1 MVRSAPPLLL
11 LSLAWL
17 ASCGEDPVIADWRD
31 CTYASPDDPP
41 EAAAAWYACVDE
53 RVQDG
58 EGCGP
63 DGYLLGFGG
72 KYAERYMV
80 EVRPGLSEAGQ
91 AFLDGVLVCLQ
102 EGLAAG
108 MSDDPTCDAIETAGF
123 GAHAPCYEANGFCDL
138 PIEDVARIAAAIDA
152 EDQGIPAEQ
161 EAIEAIQAKC
171 TEG

>member
-1 MVRSAPPLLL
+1 MVLSARSLVL

-17 ASCGEDPVIADWRD
+17 TSCGEDPVLPDWHD
-31 CTYASPDDPP
+31 CRYASPDDPP
-41 EAAAAWYACVDE
+41 EDADAWYSCVDQ

-58 EGCGP
+58 EGCGA

-80 EVRPGLSEAGQ
+80 DVRPELSEAGQ

-108 MSDDPTCDAIETAGF
+108 MSDDPTCAEIETAGF
-123 GAHAPCYEANGFCDL
+123 GAHAPCYAANGFCDL

-152 EDQGIPAEQ
+152 EDQGVPAEQ
-161 EAIEAIQAKC
+161 EAIEAIQAQC
-171 TEG
+171 SEG